1 MSIGVLIVITLS
13 CITWSLWIR
22 RVTWGCRWEVAAT
35 LNIALQGAAVFLM
48 SPFASATIGQGLHR
62 LTGMWNLEDYIG
74 HDCYVVAASAIVYN
88 ELGRL
93 QEDDAMQLAFKQ
105 YVERPAT
112 LCIPLLLATF
122 SVGNGAAIYRPD
134 FFDVPTDFWL
144 STYWLLLCGMLIYLL
159 VYGSRALLILR
170 RDPRS
175 RRIANIYLLAS
186 ASGVERP
193 SSWSARSEM
202 TELVK
207 PSSLPFR
214 SGVVACA
221 IRIITAYVPGLQHIE
236 RGSLVWFFACTCGAG
251 FALASAHSWRIKTKW
266 FQRASH

>member
-1 MSIGVLIVITLS
+1 MSIGVLIVITLC

-35 LNIALQGAAVFLM
+35 LNIALQGVAVFLM
-48 SPFASATIGQGLHR
+48 SPFASETIGQVLHS
-62 LTGMWNLEDYIG
+62 LTGTWNLEDYIG
-74 HDCYVVAASAIVYN
+74 HDAYIVAASAIVYN
-88 ELGRL
+88 ALGRL
-93 QEDDAMQLAFKQ
+93 QEDEAMQKGFKQ

-144 STYWLLLCGMLIYLL
+144 SLYWLLLCGTLIYLL

-186 ASGVERP
+186 ASGV
-193 SSWSARSEM
+193 
-202 TELVK
+202 
-207 PSSLPFR
+207 
-214 SGVVACA
+214 VACA
-221 IRIITAYVPGLQHIE
+221 IRIITAYAPALQRLE
-236 RGSLVWFFACTCGAG
+236 GGSLVWFFACTCGAG

-266 FQRASH
+266 FQGASH